1 MCISNKISLH
11 LYQPFRCGSYE
22 HQMIENKWD
31 GLGLDGK
38 GYSHFFFGIQMNCSF
53 REKIG
58 KRTQWISRSVFV
70 KMWIFWFLSI
80 NIYVSSLL
88 SWTTKTTTNAYSDNT
103 RTRNENQPIIGSSIT
118 PHVLIHKC
126 AMSNSIFHFIF
137 PWFIIAK
144 YFYNCISAIVKSI
157 ELYITQNLLI
167 ITSLV
172 RQSES
177 TIGWQ
182 FLSE

>member
-22 HQMIENKWD
+22 HQMIEKKWD

-38 GYSHFFFGIQMNCSF
+38 GYSLFLGIQMNCSF

-70 KMWIFWFLSI
+70 KMWIFWFCQSI
-80 NIYVSSLL
+80 FMFPLYCLGRLKPQQMPTVITLVPGMTISQLL
-88 SWTTKTTTNAYSDNT
+88 GL
-103 RTRNENQPIIGSSIT
+103 QLP

-144 YFYNCISAIVKSI
+144 IFYNCISAIVKSI
-157 ELYITQNLLI
+157 ELYII
-167 ITSLV
+167 
-172 RQSES
+172 
-177 TIGWQ
+177 
-182 FLSE
+182 

>member
-22 HQMIENKWD
+22 HQMIEKKWD

-38 GYSHFFFGIQMNCSF
+38 GYSHFFFFGIQMNCSF

-70 KMWIFWFLSI
+70 KMWIFWFCQSI
-80 NIYVSSLL
+80 FMFPLYCLGRLKPQQMPTVITLVPGMTISQLL
-88 SWTTKTTTNAYSDNT
+88 AL
-103 RTRNENQPIIGSSIT
+103 QLP

-126 AMSNSIFHFIF
+126 AMSNFNFSLYFSMIHNCKIF
-137 PWFIIAK
+137 
-144 YFYNCISAIVKSI
+144 
-157 ELYITQNLLI
+157 L
-167 ITSLV
+167 
-172 RQSES
+172 
-177 TIGWQ
+177 
-182 FLSE
+182 

>member
-22 HQMIENKWD
+22 HQMIEKKWD

-38 GYSHFFFGIQMNCSF
+38 GYSLFFWNTNEFS
-53 REKIG
+53 EKIG

-70 KMWIFWFLSI
+70 KMWIFWFCQSI
-80 NIYVSSLL
+80 FMFPLYCLGRLKPQQMPTVITLIPGMTISQLL
-88 SWTTKTTTNAYSDNT
+88 AL
-103 RTRNENQPIIGSSIT
+103 QLP

-126 AMSNSIFHFIF
+126 AMSNFNFHFIF

-144 YFYNCISAIVKSI
+144 YFYNCISGIVKSI
-157 ELYITQNLLI
+157 ELYII
-167 ITSLV
+167 
-172 RQSES
+172 
-177 TIGWQ
+177 
-182 FLSE
+182 

>member
-1 MCISNKISLH
+1 M
-11 LYQPFRCGSYE
+11 
-22 HQMIENKWD
+22 
-31 GLGLDGK
+31 GK
-38 GYSHFFFGIQMNCSF
+38 ATVFFFFFFGIQMNCSF
-53 REKIG
+53 HEKIG
-58 KRTQWISRSVFV
+58 KRTEWISRSVFV
-70 KMWIFWFLSI
+70 KMWIFWFCQSI
-80 NIYVSSLL
+80 FMFPLYCLGRLKPQQMPTVITLVPGMTISQLL
-88 SWTTKTTTNAYSDNT
+88 ALQLPT
-103 RTRNENQPIIGSSIT
+103 
-118 PHVLIHKC
+118 HVLIHKC
-126 AMSNSIFHFIF
+126 PISIFHFIF

-157 ELYITQNLLI
+157 ELYITQNLWI

>member
-1 MCISNKISLH
+1 M
-11 LYQPFRCGSYE
+11 
-22 HQMIENKWD
+22 
-31 GLGLDGK
+31 GK
-38 GYSHFFFGIQMNCSF
+38 ATVFFFFGIQMNCSF

-70 KMWIFWFLSI
+70 KMWIFWFCQSI
-80 NIYVSSLL
+80 FMFPLYCLGRLKPQQMPTVITLVPGMTISQLL
-88 SWTTKTTTNAYSDNT
+88 AL
-103 RTRNENQPIIGSSIT
+103 QLP

-157 ELYITQNLLI
+157 ELYLELLI
-167 ITSLV
+167 LTSLV

-177 TIGWQ
+177 TIEWQ